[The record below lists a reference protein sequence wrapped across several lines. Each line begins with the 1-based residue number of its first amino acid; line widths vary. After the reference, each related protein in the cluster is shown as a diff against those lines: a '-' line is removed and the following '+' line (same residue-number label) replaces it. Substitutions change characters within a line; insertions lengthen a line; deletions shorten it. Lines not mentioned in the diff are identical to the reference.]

1 MNVLF
6 LLLFVPAAALTA
18 LRAPDEFLPALLAGA
33 GKAVTLCLT
42 LAAVYAV
49 WMGFM
54 QVAQDAGAVRL
65 VSRGMRPLTR
75 RLFKTDDPAALDAAA
90 LCMTANFLGMGS
102 AATPAGLRAMERMA
116 AGAGLNAMRLLGRAE
131 RPGYARAMLFA
142 VNCAGVQLLPT
153 TALAVRM
160 QAGSAAPYDVVLPAL
175 LAECAALLVGAALVW
190 LFYLPPFEALARGA
204 KRRRGNEPA
213 DRPARGAKRGQ
224 SGARRLLRKNGR
236 GAKRRTKRCR

>member
-18 LRAPDEFLPALLAGA
+18 LRDPAGFLPALLAGA

-49 WMGFM
+49 WMGFL
-54 QVAQDAGAVRL
+54 QVAKDAGAVRL
-65 VSRGMRPLTR
+65 LSRGMRPLNA
-75 RLFKTDDPAALDAAA
+75 RLFKTKDADALDAAA

-102 AATPAGLRAMERMA
+102 AATP
-116 AGAGLNAMRLLGRAE
+116 AGLNAMRLLGRAE

-175 LAECAALLVGAALVW
+175 LAECAALLVGAFLVW
-190 LFYLPPFEALARGA
+190 LLYLPPFEALARTA
-204 KRRRGNEPA
+204 KRRRKEDAAQGH
-213 DRPARGAKRGQ
+213 ARSDGSRQ
-224 SGARRLLRKNGR
+224 SGARKLLRKNER
-236 GAKRRTKRCR
+236 GAARRPRRCR

>member
-49 WMGFM
+49 WMGFL
-54 QVAQDAGAVRL
+54 QVAKDAGAVRL

-90 LCMTANFLGMGS
+90 LCLTANFLGMGS
-102 AATPAGLRAMERMA
+102 AATPAGIA
-116 AGAGLNAMRLLGRAE
+116 AMRRLGRTE
-131 RPGYARAMLFA
+131 GSDYAQAMLFA

-160 QAGSAAPYDVVLPAL
+160 AAGSAQPYDIVLPAL
-175 LAECAALLVGAALVW
+175 LASLTALLTGAALTR
-190 LFYLPPFEALARGA
+190 LFFRPPFSAQGRAAGRSG
-204 KRRRGNEPA
+204 RRRANE
-213 DRPARGAKRGQ
+213 RGRRYSPSPPPTGQ
-224 SGARRLLRKNGR
+224 NGR
-236 GAKRRTKRCR
+236 GGAR

>member
-18 LRAPDEFLPALLAGA
+18 LRDPAGFLPALLAGA

-49 WMGFM
+49 WMGFL
-54 QVAQDAGAVRL
+54 QVAKDAGAVRL
-65 VSRGMRPLTR
+65 LSRGMRPLNA
-75 RLFKTDDPAALDAAA
+75 RLFQTKDADALDAAA

-102 AATPAGLRAMERMA
+102 AATPAGL
-116 AGAGLNAMRLLGRAE
+116 NAMRLLGRAE
-131 RPGYARAMLFA
+131 RPDYARAMLFA
-142 VNCAGVQLLPT
+142 INCAGVQLLPT

-190 LFYLPPFEALARGA
+190 LLYLPPLEALARGA
-204 KRRRGNEPA
+204 KQQRGNVPA
-213 DRPARGAKRGQ
+213 DRPARGEKGRQ
-224 SGARRLLRKNGR
+224 SGAHRLLRKNGR

>member
-65 VSRGMRPLTR
+65 LSRGMRPLTR

-102 AATPAGLRAMERMA
+102 AATP
-116 AGAGLNAMRLLGRAE
+116 AGLNAMRLLGRAE

-190 LFYLPPFEALARGA
+190 LFYLPPFEALARNA
-204 KRRRGNEPA
+204 KRKRGNERA
-213 DRPARGAKRGQ
+213 QGPARGEKGRQ